1 MKVELIIS
9 ILAIIIT
16 LIIGIAQIILG
27 KRQVK
32 LAEDQKSRNIRLD
45 KMETNN
51 NNVIGINGNTL
62 SDGSSIDNNNL

>member
-32 LAEDQKSRNIRLD
+32 LAEDQKSLNIRID

>member
-27 KRQVK
+27 IRQVK
-32 LAEDQKSRNIRLD
+32 LAEDQKSLNIRID
-45 KMETNN
+45 KMETNI
-51 NNVIGINGNTL
+51 NNVRGINGNTL